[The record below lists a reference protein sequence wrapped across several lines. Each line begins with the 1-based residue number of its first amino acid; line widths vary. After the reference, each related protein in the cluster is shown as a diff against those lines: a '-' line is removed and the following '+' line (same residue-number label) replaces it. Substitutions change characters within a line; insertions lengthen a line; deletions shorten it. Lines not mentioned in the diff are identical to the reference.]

1 MLKVALLFG
10 ALVGCCVSFAQFQ
23 FGSVTGLVKDP
34 SQAPVPGALVEIRS
48 QTTNVARQAATSPAG
63 EYNFVSLPADKYTIT
78 VRHQGFRETSRSL
91 NFRSTSA
98 LPRISLSKS
107 GA

>member
-1 MLKVALLFG
+1 MRKVALLFG

-48 QTTNVARQAATSPAG
+48 QTSAAHPGDA
-63 EYNFVSLPADKYTIT
+63 ERYAVSAT
-78 VRHQGFRETSRSL
+78 
-91 NFRSTSA
+91 
-98 LPRISLSKS
+98 
-107 GA
+107 